1 MTYELKPT
9 DAQGKAEEQQLRCR
23 RCEADL
29 DPEFEVDG
37 FCDEHCKDLSDM
49 ERCGYGDTAGEIDH
63 EDLLAE
69 FEAWDDLQRLPR

>member
-37 FCDEHCKDLSDM
+37 FCDDHCKEEDEEDEQDDYWGDLYSIPDLSSDGNYW
-49 ERCGYGDTAGEIDH
+49 R
-63 EDLLAE
+63 
-69 FEAWDDLQRLPR
+69 RPR